1 MKRRGR
7 HRSPAKQRYRLRARW
22 RPVRDPIRDKLL
34 CEYDPERHV
43 IRVKRGRLFFV
54 ARLPARERPE
64 AEDSPEQT

>member
-1 MKRRGR
+1 M
-7 HRSPAKQRYRLRARW
+7 
-22 RPVRDPIRDKLL
+22 RDPIRDKLL

-54 ARLPARERPE
+54 ARLPAQERPE